1 MIYMDLR
8 KVETS
13 GKGIEMGHP
22 NIQKTKQTIEGMRS
36 TTECWPKRKDCK
48 KKKLKKA
55 ELQGPQILES
65 HVESENPQRKLRG
78 SDRKGRAGN
87 SREWQHQSCQ
97 LMEWK
102 KMVVE
107 EQQKNTPACILH
119 GVKAL
124 RNVPVYTSLG
134 HHGESLP
141 LTYEMSFRSTGD
153 MAPLNRFFNCY
164 LKDKQLCSTLI
175 SLPRTSIKE

>member
-1 MIYMDLR
+1 
-8 KVETS
+8 
-13 GKGIEMGHP
+13 MGHP
-22 NIQKTKQTIEGMRS
+22 NTQKTKQTIEGMRS

-48 KKKLKKA
+48 KKKFKKSRTPSPTDIG
-55 ELQGPQILES
+55 EPCGIR
-65 HVESENPQRKLRG
+65 NPQRKLRG

-107 EQQKNTPACILH
+107 EQQKNPPACILH

-141 LTYEMSFRSTGD
+141 LTYEMSFRSIGD

-164 LKDKQLCSTLI
+164 LKDS
-175 SLPRTSIKE
+175 